1 MFSSKVDEIP
11 RTLRRAHYPV
21 TSLSCLDKMSVMSDY
36 VIHVVLD
43 AKHRKIY
50 LPDSKNGEN
59 KTRSLNVRYVT
70 SALEDLFIN
79 LCGITLF

>member
-1 MFSSKVDEIP
+1 M
-11 RTLRRAHYPV
+11 L
-21 TSLSCLDKMSVMSDY
+21 VMSDY